1 MKVCREEF
9 VGYPVTI
16 EGNTERQSG
25 DRLPV
30 LRKKEKISKETCSR
44 SYAMNPGM
52 NSYCAIG

>member
-16 EGNTERQSG
+16 EGNTERQAG